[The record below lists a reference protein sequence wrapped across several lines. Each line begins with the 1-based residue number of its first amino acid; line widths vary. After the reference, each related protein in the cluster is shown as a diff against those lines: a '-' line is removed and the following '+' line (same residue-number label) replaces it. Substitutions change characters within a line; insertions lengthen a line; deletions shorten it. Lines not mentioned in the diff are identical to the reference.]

1 MKSSSPVVE
10 VTISLSNVIKN
21 TVFPIDDEQII
32 PIQLIRPREKMV
44 INNQKTLE
52 PANNGKIIAEAE
64 AKAQEIIEKARL
76 EAERIRKQI
85 EQEQQALALE
95 KTQVLQEAEKLG
107 YEAGFAQGEQAGY
120 KQVTDLIEKARA
132 IVKAAEDD
140 YQQTIARADHT
151 ILAIG
156 LAAAEKILHA
166 ELDAHPERFHSL
178 VQDAIK
184 EAAKYQTIYVHVHPE
199 LYPILVE
206 KKDELMPRYFHLKQ
220 LYIYPDEKLEP
231 TDCIIETEGERIV
244 AGVDA
249 QLAELKT
256 KLFELISRD
265 TDESS

>member
-10 VTISLSNVIKN
+10 VTTSLSNVIKN

-32 PIQLIRPREKMV
+32 PIQLIRPRDKTG
-44 INNQKTLE
+44 INNQKTPE

-76 EAERIRKQI
+76 EAERIRNRI
-85 EQEQQALALE
+85 ELERQALAME
-95 KTQVLQEAEKLG
+95 KKQVFQEAEKRG
-107 YEAGFAQGEQAGY
+107 YEAGFAKGEQAGY
-120 KQVTDLIEKARA
+120 KQVTDLIEKACA
-132 IVKAAEDD
+132 IVKAAEVD
-140 YQQTIARADHT
+140 YQQTIARADQT
-151 ILAIG
+151 ILAIA

-166 ELDAHPERFHSL
+166 ELAAHPERFHSL
-178 VQDAIK
+178 VQEAIK

-206 KKDELMPRYFHLKQ
+206 KKDELLPRYFHLKQ
-220 LYIYPDEKLEP
+220 MYIYPDEKLEP
-231 TDCIIETEGERIV
+231 TDCIIETEGERII

-256 KLFELISRD
+256 KLYELFSRD
-265 TDESS
+265 TDATS

>member
-32 PIQLIRPREKMV
+32 PIQLIQPREKMV